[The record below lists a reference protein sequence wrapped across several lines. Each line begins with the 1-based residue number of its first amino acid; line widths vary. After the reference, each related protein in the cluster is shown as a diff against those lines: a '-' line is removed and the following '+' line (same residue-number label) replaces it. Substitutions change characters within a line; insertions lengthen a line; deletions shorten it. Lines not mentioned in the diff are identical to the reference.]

1 MQFIRDSYREF
12 EKITWPSRSLS
23 TGHTL
28 IVIAVCILIGYYSGL
43 FDTLFTKLLATLVG

>member
-12 EKITWPSRSLS
+12 EKITWPSRTLSL
-23 TGHTL
+23 GHTL

-43 FDTLFTKLLATLVG
+43 FDSLFTQLLKAFV